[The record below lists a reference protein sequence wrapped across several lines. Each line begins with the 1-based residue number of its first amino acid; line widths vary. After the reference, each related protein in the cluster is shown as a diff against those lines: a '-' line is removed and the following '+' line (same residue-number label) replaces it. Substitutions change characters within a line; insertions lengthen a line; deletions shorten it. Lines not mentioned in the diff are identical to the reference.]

1 MTDKTQLHSHPLN
14 VQTEKILKAAK
25 IPWVKTK
32 QGWMAITALMMWI
45 LEDGERKAQLPMM
58 ERVEDFQERYVDL
71 EEAVLDLDQHAPK
84 VLLDLVED
92 HEGDVAL
99 AAEHLEGLSPED
111 AGAMLLEE
119 LNWGMAL
126 HPERYQ

>member
-45 LEDGERKAQLPMM
+45 LEQGVEPLPAWAAL
-58 ERVEDFQERYVDL
+58 ENFQDRYVDL
-71 EEAVLDLDQHAPK
+71 EEAVLDLDQHAPE
-84 VLLDLVED
+84 VLLALVED
-92 HEGDVAL
+92 HEGEIVL
-99 AAEHLEGLSPED
+99 TEENLEGLSPEE

-119 LNWGMAL
+119 LRSGMEL

>member
-45 LEDGERKAQLPMM
+45 LEQGVEPLPAWAAL
-58 ERVEDFQERYVDL
+58 ENFQDRYVDL
-71 EEAVLDLDQHAPK
+71 EEAVLDLDQHDPEA
-84 VLLDLVED
+84 LLALVED
-92 HEGDVAL
+92 HEGEIVL
-99 AAEHLEGLSPED
+99 TEENLEGLSPEE

-119 LNWGMAL
+119 LRSGMEL